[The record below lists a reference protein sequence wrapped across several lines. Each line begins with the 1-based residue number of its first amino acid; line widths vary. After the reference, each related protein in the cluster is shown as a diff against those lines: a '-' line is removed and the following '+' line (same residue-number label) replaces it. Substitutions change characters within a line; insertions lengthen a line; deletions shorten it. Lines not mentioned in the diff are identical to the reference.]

1 MEDYDYV
8 NLESKESVAQQHAEI
23 REALPTEL
31 RKSYDALV
39 HAAENMAI
47 TNDKKLDSGL
57 DPTDLQVKDL
67 DVYLGYI
74 LIVDYLCQDEHVR
87 HLCTNKGYW
96 FCLGS
101 DAVT

>member
-1 MEDYDYV
+1 M

-74 LIVDYLCQDEHVR
+74 LIVDYVR
-87 HLCTNKGYW
+87 MNMSDTCVPTNKSYW
-96 FCLGS
+96 SC
-101 DAVT
+101 

>member
-23 REALPTEL
+23 REALPSEL

-57 DPTDLQVKDL
+57 DPTDLQVKDI
-67 DVYLGYI
+67 DVYSGYI
-74 LIVDYLCQDEHVR
+74 LILHSLCQGEHVR
-87 HLCTNKGYW
+87 QYCENQGYGFW
-96 FCLGS
+96 
-101 DAVT
+101 

>member
-57 DPTDLQVKDL
+57 DPTDLQVTDI
-67 DVYLGYI
+67 DVYSGYI
-74 LIVDYLCQDEHVR
+74 LILHYVR
-87 HLCTNKGYW
+87 VNMSDNCENQGYGFW
-96 FCLGS
+96 
-101 DAVT
+101 